1 MVDHLF
7 IINSPNRRHKMY
19 EYKAIVDRVVD
30 GDTIDLDV
38 DLGFDIWLRKQRIR
52 LRGVDAPESRTR
64 DRNEK
69 KFGML
74 SKLYVMEHCP
84 VGSEVIL
91 QTYLDGRG
99 KFGRILGEIFLS
111 DQELS
116 LNELM
121 INDKMAVYYHG
132 QSKEDVNDEHL
143 ANRQFLIET
152 GTFKNITY

>member
-1 MVDHLF
+1 
-7 IINSPNRRHKMY
+7 MY
-19 EYKAIVDRVVD
+19 RYKAIVDRVVD

-64 DRNEK
+64 DLHEK

-74 SKLYVMEHCP
+74 SKLYVMDNCP

-99 KFGRILGEIFLS
+99 KFGRILGEIFLP

-116 LNELM
+116 LNESM

-132 QSKEDVNDEHL
+132 QSKEDVQDEHL
-143 ANRQFLIET
+143 ENRQFLIESDV
-152 GTFKNITY
+152 FKTSQ